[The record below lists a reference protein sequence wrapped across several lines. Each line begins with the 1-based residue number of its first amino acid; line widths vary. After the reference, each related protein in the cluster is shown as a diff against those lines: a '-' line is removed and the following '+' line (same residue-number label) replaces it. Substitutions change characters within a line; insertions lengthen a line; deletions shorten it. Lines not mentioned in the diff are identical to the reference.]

1 MIWTNIWNFT
11 FIPCVCSNQ
20 RLEQSAT
27 AKAFILNG
35 FEQYR
40 TSRTE
45 LKNERHAEALLQTNP
60 NLTFWAAK
68 SVIKHQAIDSTSVGL
83 LNTNLKVKYRE
94 MRKRKKKLKG
104 ERHEKQRKARVERNT
119 KDLGVWLDYTI
130 LTRQV
135 LSRGTQFNHR
145 DTNFHPL
152 LQVLGEALSKQGR
165 PGSHHCLGN
174 APSQDCT
181 VRQDCYVPRWNGF
194 GP

>member
-1 MIWTNIWNFT
+1 MVKLNHIYLQIVRLCLSYLSGSENWTLLISPRKNRWENSKVPGHIFSLDNLNQHLEFY
-11 FIPCVCSNQ
+11 IYSLYMLQQ

-68 SVIKHQAIDSTSVGL
+68 SVIKHQAIDSTLVGL

-94 MRKRKKKLKG
+94 MRNGEKSWEGKDKKS
-104 ERHEKQRKARVERNT
+104 REKQ
-119 KDLGVWLDYTI
+119 
-130 LTRQV
+130 
-135 LSRGTQFNHR
+135 
-145 DTNFHPL
+145 
-152 LQVLGEALSKQGR
+152 
-165 PGSHHCLGN
+165 
-174 APSQDCT
+174 
-181 VRQDCYVPRWNGF
+181 
-194 GP
+194 

>member
-1 MIWTNIWNFT
+1 MLQ
-11 FIPCVCSNQ
+11 Q

-68 SVIKHQAIDSTSVGL
+68 SVIKHQAIDSTLVGL

-94 MRKRKKKLKG
+94 MRNGKKLGGKNKKKKDNKKRKAGVKG
-104 ERHEKQRKARVERNT
+104 YT
-119 KDLGVWLDYTI
+119 KDLEVWLNCTI
-130 LTRQV
+130 LTRQE

-152 LQVLGEALSKQGR
+152 LQILGEALSKQGR
-165 PGSHHCLGN
+165 PDSQPGLGN
-174 APSQDCT
+174 APSQNCT
-181 VRQDCYVPRWNGF
+181 VRQDCHEMRWIWAIIPCQITWDF
-194 GP
+194 HKI